1 MKNYTSEVPVEK
13 TVARIEEALVRSGA
27 SNIMKEYVAGRVSGI
42 SFALS
47 NPNGGKVIIRL
58 PANIE
63 AVFEVLRKQVKRH
76 NHQTQQRLHEQSKRT
91 AWKLMQD
98 LVEVQLSL
106 VEMRQAEALEVFM
119 PYVWN
124 GQRSFYAHVKE
135 AGFTALPAPL
145 PSLQVQRSNDSD

>member
-1 MKNYTSEVPVEK
+1 MKNYTSEVAVEK

-42 SFALS
+42 SFALP
-47 NPNGGKVIIRL
+47 NPNGGKAIIRL
-58 PANIE
+58 PANFD
-63 AVFEVLRKQVKRH
+63 AVYDVLRKQVKRPNPH
-76 NHQTQQRLHEQSKRT
+76 TQQRLQEQSERT

-98 LVEVQLSL
+98 WVEVQLSL
-106 VEMRQAEALEVFM
+106 VEMRQAEPLEVFL
-119 PYVWN
+119 PYIWN

-145 PSLQVQRSNDSD
+145 PSLQVKRPSDSD